1 MDLQAQMPV
10 SLRQLQ
16 YIVAIADLGGFRRA
30 AEACH
35 VSQPSLSAQVAQA
48 EQALGVRL
56 FERNRR
62 RVRVSAAGEPL
73 IARARAVLLATGD
86 LVELARQ
93 LSDPFN
99 GTLRIGV
106 IPTISPYL
114 LPDIAPAL
122 ARTYPHLT
130 IVWSED
136 RTSGLARQVADGAID
151 AAILALEADLGP
163 LDHAVLL
170 RDPFLLAA
178 SPGHPLAKDR
188 RRARL
193 TDLDGVS
200 VFLLD
205 DGHCFRDQASQ
216 LCARTG
222 AREAGFRATS
232 LPTLVQMASAGRGVT
247 LLPSI
252 ALPVENR
259 RGQLVVRPF
268 APPGPGRTIALAW
281 RRESALAPSM
291 TRLAA
296 SIRSALEAREGGPT
310 ATGQAPVA
318 GSVRR
323 TARRPSVLQR
333 AVRTNS

>member
-1 MDLQAQMPV
+1 MDLLAPMPV

-16 YIVAIADLGGFRRA
+16 YIVAVADLGGFRRA
-30 AEACH
+30 ADACH
-35 VSQPSLSAQVAQA
+35 VSQPSLSAQVAHA
-48 EQALGVRL
+48 EQALGVCL

-62 RVRVSAAGEPL
+62 RVRVSAAGVPL
-73 IARARAVLLATGD
+73 VARARAVLVAAGD
-86 LVELARQ
+86 LRELGRQ
-93 LSDPFN
+93 LADPFN

-114 LPDIAPAL
+114 LPEIAPAL
-122 ARTYPHLT
+122 ARVYPRLT
-130 IVWSED
+130 IVWRED
-136 RTSGLARQVADGAID
+136 RTRGLVHQVNEGTID
-151 AAILALEADLGP
+151 VAILALEADLGP
-163 LDHAVLL
+163 LDHAVLV

-178 SPGHPLAKDR
+178 SPGHPLAATT

-193 TDLDGVS
+193 DDLEGAS
-200 VFLLD
+200 VLLLD
-205 DGHCFRDQASQ
+205 DGHCLRDQALQ

-232 LPTLVQMASAGRGVT
+232 LATLVQMASAGRGVT

-281 RRESALAPSM
+281 RRGSALAPSFR
-291 TRLAA
+291 RLAE
-296 SIRSALEAREGGPT
+296 SIRETLGKARDDLDPRDGSPGL
-310 ATGQAPVA
+310 AA
-318 GSVRR
+318 GRG
-323 TARRPSVLQR
+323 ARNGRQR
-333 AVRTNS
+333 QERQ

>member
-1 MDLQAQMPV
+1 MDLLSPMPV

-16 YIVAIADLGGFRRA
+16 YVVAVADLGGFRRA

-35 VSQPSLSAQVAQA
+35 VSQPSLSAQVGQA
-48 EQALGVRL
+48 EEALGVRL

-62 RVRVSAAGEPL
+62 RVRVSAAGVPL
-73 IARARAVLLATGD
+73 VAQARAVLVAAGD
-86 LVELARQ
+86 LRELGRQ
-93 LSDPFN
+93 LADPFT
-99 GTLRIGV
+99 GTLRIGL

-114 LPDIAPAL
+114 LPEIAPAL
-122 ARTYPHLT
+122 TRIYPRLT

-136 RTSGLARQVADGAID
+136 RTGGLVRQANEGAID

-178 SPGHPLAKDR
+178 SPGHPLSTAR
-188 RRARL
+188 RRARVD
-193 TDLDGVS
+193 DLQDVS
-200 VFLLD
+200 VLLLD
-205 DGHCFRDQASQ
+205 DGHCFRDQALQ
-216 LCARTG
+216 LCARVG

-232 LPTLVQMASAGRGVT
+232 LATLVQMASAGGGVT

-281 RRESALAPSM
+281 RRGSALAPALG
-291 TRLAA
+291 RLAGSMRMA
-296 SIRSALEAREGGPT
+296 LTDLEARL
-310 ATGQAPVA
+310 AP
-318 GSVRR
+318 
-323 TARRPSVLQR
+323 
-333 AVRTNS
+333 

>member
-1 MDLQAQMPV
+1 MPV

-16 YIVAIADLGGFRRA
+16 YVVAVADLGGFRRA

-35 VSQPSLSAQVAQA
+35 VSQPSLSAQVGQA
-48 EQALGVRL
+48 EEALGVRL

-62 RVRVSAAGEPL
+62 RVRVSAAGVPL
-73 IARARAVLLATGD
+73 VAQARAVLVAAGD
-86 LVELARQ
+86 LRELGRQ
-93 LSDPFN
+93 LADPFT
-99 GTLRIGV
+99 GTLRIGL

-114 LPDIAPAL
+114 LPEIAPAL
-122 ARTYPHLT
+122 TRIYPRLT

-136 RTSGLARQVADGAID
+136 RTGGLVRQANEGAID

-178 SPGHPLAKDR
+178 SPGHPLSTAR
-188 RRARL
+188 RRARVD
-193 TDLDGVS
+193 DLQDVS
-200 VFLLD
+200 VLLLD
-205 DGHCFRDQASQ
+205 DGHCFRDQALQ
-216 LCARTG
+216 LCARVG

-232 LPTLVQMASAGRGVT
+232 LATLVQMASAGGGVT

-281 RRESALAPSM
+281 RRGSALAPALE
-291 TRLAA
+291 RLAGSMRKA
-296 SIRSALEAREGGPT
+296 LTDLEARL
-310 ATGQAPVA
+310 AP
-318 GSVRR
+318 
-323 TARRPSVLQR
+323 
-333 AVRTNS
+333 

>member
-1 MDLQAQMPV
+1 MPV

-16 YIVAIADLGGFRRA
+16 YVVAVADLGGFRRA

-35 VSQPSLSAQVAQA
+35 VSQPSLSAQVGQA
-48 EQALGVRL
+48 EEALGVRL

-62 RVRVSAAGEPL
+62 RVRVSAAGVPL
-73 IARARAVLLATGD
+73 VAQARAVLVAAGD
-86 LVELARQ
+86 LRELGRQ
-93 LSDPFN
+93 LADPFT
-99 GTLRIGV
+99 GTLRIGL

-114 LPDIAPAL
+114 LPEIAPAL
-122 ARTYPHLT
+122 TRIYPRLT

-136 RTSGLARQVADGAID
+136 RTGGLVRQANEGAID

-178 SPGHPLAKDR
+178 SPGHPLSTAR
-188 RRARL
+188 RRARVD
-193 TDLDGVS
+193 DLQDVS
-200 VFLLD
+200 VLLLD
-205 DGHCFRDQASQ
+205 DGHCFRDQALQ
-216 LCARTG
+216 LCARVG

-232 LPTLVQMASAGRGVT
+232 LATLVQMASAGGGVT

-281 RRESALAPSM
+281 RRGSALAPALG
-291 TRLAA
+291 RLAGSMRKA
-296 SIRSALEAREGGPT
+296 LTDLEARL
-310 ATGQAPVA
+310 AP
-318 GSVRR
+318 
-323 TARRPSVLQR
+323 
-333 AVRTNS
+333 

>member
-1 MDLQAQMPV
+1 MDLLSPMPV

-16 YIVAIADLGGFRRA
+16 YVVAVADLGGFRRA

-35 VSQPSLSAQVAQA
+35 VSQPSLSAQVGQA

-62 RVRVSAAGEPL
+62 RVHVSAAGEPL
-73 IARARAVLLATGD
+73 VAQARAVLVAAGD
-86 LVELARQ
+86 LHELGRQ
-93 LSDPFN
+93 LADPFT
-99 GTLRIGV
+99 GTLRIGL

-114 LPDIAPAL
+114 LPEIAPAL
-122 ARTYPHLT
+122 ARIYPRLT

-136 RTSGLARQVADGAID
+136 RTSGLVRQANEGAID

-178 SPGHPLAKDR
+178 SPGHPLSTAR
-188 RRARL
+188 RRARVD
-193 TDLDGVS
+193 DLQDVS
-200 VFLLD
+200 VLLLD
-205 DGHCFRDQASQ
+205 DGHCFRDQALQ
-216 LCARTG
+216 LCARVG

-232 LPTLVQMASAGRGVT
+232 LATLVQMASAGGGVT

-281 RRESALAPSM
+281 RRGSALAPALG
-291 TRLAA
+291 RLAE
-296 SIRSALEAREGGPT
+296 SIRETLQERA
-310 ATGQAPVA
+310 
-318 GSVRR
+318 
-323 TARRPSVLQR
+323 TARAR
-333 AVRTNS
+333 